1 MGERIIV
8 KVIGRRHLPKANGQ
22 TRNIYCIRELVL
34 VVFDL
39 LGFTPETDD
48 LLEIVPREVE
58 FALIFTGFLCLAI
71 QKTGGSECPVQN
83 AEFKWASY
91 QKRFY
96 RVFLLFRFLFF
107 ALPPLQILD
116 HSFCL
121 HLPEFS
127 QWP

>member
-58 FALIFTGFLCLAI
+58 FALIFTGFCASPFGKPAAPNVRCKMQNSNGQAIKSDFIAFFCYSDSFFSHYLLCR
-71 QKTGGSECPVQN
+71 S
-83 AEFKWASY
+83 
-91 QKRFY
+91 
-96 RVFLLFRFLFF
+96 
-107 ALPPLQILD
+107 
-116 HSFCL
+116 
-121 HLPEFS
+121 
-127 QWP
+127 